1 MTLPIWITPLT
12 LEDVNL
18 RAKKSLSEHLGIQFT
33 EVGNDFLTATMPV
46 DHRTVQ
52 PMGIMHGGASCALA
66 ETVGSAA
73 GNYCV
78 DQNFYVC
85 VGLDININHIRPVKS
100 GSVKGIAKPIHLG
113 KKTQVWEIKIFNEL
127 AQIVSVSR
135 LTLAVLE
142 KKKGSTEDL

>member
-1 MTLPIWITPLT
+1 MTHPIWITPLI

-78 DQNFYVC
+78 DQNLYVC

-100 GSVKGIAKPIHLG
+100 GSVKGIARPIHLG
-113 KKTQVWEIKIFNEL
+113 KKTQVWEIKIFNE
-127 AQIVSVSR
+127 QNKIVSVSR

-142 KKKGSTEDL
+142 KQKGSSEDF

>member
-1 MTLPIWITPLT
+1 MTHPIWITPLI

-66 ETVGSAA
+66 ETVGSA
-73 GNYCV
+73 YCV
-78 DQNFYVC
+78 DQNLYVC

-100 GSVKGIAKPIHLG
+100 GSVKGIARPIHLG
-113 KKTQVWEIKIFNEL
+113 KKTQVWEIKIFNE
-127 AQIVSVSR
+127 QNKIVSVSR

-142 KKKGSTEDL
+142 KQKGSSEDF